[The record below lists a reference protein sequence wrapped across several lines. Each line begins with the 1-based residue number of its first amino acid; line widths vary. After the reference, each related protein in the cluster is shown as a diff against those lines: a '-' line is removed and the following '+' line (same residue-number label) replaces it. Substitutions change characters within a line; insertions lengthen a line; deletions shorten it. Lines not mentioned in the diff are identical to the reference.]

1 MANPLHINEVLDG
14 GPTWRHNIIHKDIK
28 WTGALTGSTLW
39 QPTNGKRFVVTDFWV
54 VCSGAIELT
63 IFDGTDSNGNRLV
76 GGSFAANGGI
86 SAPNLRTPFRS
97 AAIDNI
103 LKITVSTGSGYVTV
117 LGYEE

>member
-1 MANPLHINEVLDG
+1 MANALHQTESLDG
-14 GPTWRHNIIHKDIK
+14 GPKWIHSIVHKDIK

-39 QPTNGKRFVVTDFWV
+39 QPTSGKRFVVTDFWI
-54 VCSGAIELT
+54 VCSGAVEVT
-63 IFDGTDSNGNRLV
+63 IFDGSDANGNRLV

-97 AAIDNI
+97 SAIDNI
-103 LKITVSTGSGYVTV
+103 LKITVDAGSGYVTV